1 MAEIKLEKTSGD
13 GFEIKTGIDNFLVN
27 DTSIGSEQP
36 VQKLLKFDDDS
47 YVTAWT
53 NPEIEES

>member
-27 DTSIGSEQP
+27 DTSNSNQALNNHS
-36 VQKLLKFDDDS
+36 K
-47 YVTAWT
+47 
-53 NPEIEES
+53 